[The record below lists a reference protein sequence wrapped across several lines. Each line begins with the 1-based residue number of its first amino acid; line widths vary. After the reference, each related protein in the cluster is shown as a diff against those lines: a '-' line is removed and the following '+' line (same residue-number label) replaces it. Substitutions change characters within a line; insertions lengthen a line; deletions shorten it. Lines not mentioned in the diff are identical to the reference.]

1 MREQVMNLAAAA
13 VDALLDLRT
22 YRAPTTLPAP
32 KIIAHRGAWDRWRT
46 ENTLPAFTEAQRLG
60 AWGIEFD
67 VHFSRD
73 GVPIVNHDTD
83 LLRCHKQD
91 GVVCDLTFT
100 EIRKL
105 APSVPSLEEVLSLKG
120 LHFFI
125 EIKTFLTAE
134 QVTTLSSL
142 LGRLNPTVD
151 FHLLAL
157 DDQLVRAKGNLPSW
171 AWILVGELALK
182 SMVEASLNRR
192 LGGVAG
198 HFLGMSEALRERL
211 HAGGQKAGVGFIPT
225 ANLFRREWSRGM
237 DWVFT
242 NSMAALQKADSTSY

>member
-1 MREQVMNLAAAA
+1 MRDQVMNLAAAA
-13 VDALLDLRT
+13 VDTIWNLKK
-22 YRAPTTLPAP
+22 YQAPTTVPAP
-32 KIIAHRGAWDRWRT
+32 QIIAHRGAWDRWRV
-46 ENTLPAFTEAQRLG
+46 ENTMPAFEEAKRLG

-73 GVPIVNHDTD
+73 GVPIVNHDAD

-91 GVVCDLTFT
+91 GVVCDMKFS

-105 APSVPSLEEVLSLKG
+105 APDVPTLEEVLELKG

-125 EIKTFLTAE
+125 EIKTFLNAE
-134 QVTTLSSL
+134 QVSTLNSL
-142 LGRLNPTVD
+142 LGRLNPTID

-171 AWILVGELALK
+171 AWVLVGELALT
-182 SMVEASLNRR
+182 SMVEASLERR

-198 HFLGMSEALRERL
+198 HFLGMTTSLCDRL
-211 HAGGQKAGVGFIPT
+211 HQNGQKAGVGFVPT
-225 ANLFRREWSRGM
+225 TNLFKREWSRGI

-242 NSMAALQKADSTSY
+242 NSMAALQNARSDSY